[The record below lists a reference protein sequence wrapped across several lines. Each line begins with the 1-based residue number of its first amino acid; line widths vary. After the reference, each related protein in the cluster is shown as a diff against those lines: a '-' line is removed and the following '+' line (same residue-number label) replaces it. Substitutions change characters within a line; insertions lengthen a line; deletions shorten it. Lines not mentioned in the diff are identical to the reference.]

1 MNRARRRRL
10 TNRLMEVLATVAALI
25 AVAVLA
31 IVVVSV
37 ARRGAGALSWDFF
50 TKPQALFGQPGGG
63 IANALV
69 GTALL
74 VLLATGMALPVGVLT
89 AVYLTEFAPKRV
101 AVPVQVVLDV
111 LAGLPTI
118 VVGIFVYALL
128 VIGHTQSGYA
138 GAFALAVIML
148 PLVARATQE
157 VLLLVPG
164 TLREASLALGV
175 RRWRTVLGIILP
187 SSVGGIL
194 TGTVLA
200 IARAA
205 GETAPLLFTSSIFAQ
220 LSLNRR
226 NQGSA
231 EHPGPDLHV
240 LGTTRSGAARA
251 GLGGRARADGVR
263 PRREPG
269 RQGLCS
275 RGTGRSWPDEQRDYD
290 AARDRRRPGPAGAR
304 AHSERGRLRCSRS

>member
-1 MNRARRRRL
+1 VSRYRRRRL
-10 TNRLMEVLATVAALI
+10 VNRSMEVLATIAALI

-31 IVVVSV
+31 IVVISV
-37 ARRGAGALSWDFF
+37 ASRGAGALSWDFL

-63 IANALV
+63 IANAIV

-74 VLLATGMALPVGVLT
+74 VGLATVMAVPVGVLT
-89 AVYLTEFAPKRV
+89 AIYLTEFAPRRI

-118 VVGIFVYALL
+118 VLGIFVYALL

-138 GAFALAVIML
+138 GAFALAIIML
-148 PLVARATQE
+148 PVVARATQE
-157 VLLLVPG
+157 MLLLVPS

-200 IARAA
+200 VARAA
-205 GETAPLLFTSSIFAQ
+205 GETAPLLFTSSIFANAVQ
-220 LSLNRR
+220 TDVTKALPNIPVLIFTYSEQPDPALHEQAWAAALVLMAFVLLASIVAKALLARSRR
-226 NQGSA
+226 K
-231 EHPGPDLHV
+231 L
-240 LGTTRSGAARA
+240 
-251 GLGGRARADGVR
+251 
-263 PRREPG
+263 
-269 RQGLCS
+269 
-275 RGTGRSWPDEQRDYD
+275 TG
-290 AARDRRRPGPAGAR
+290 
-304 AHSERGRLRCSRS
+304 

>member
-1 MNRARRRRL
+1 MSRARRRRL

-37 ARRGAGALSWDFF
+37 ARRGAGALSWDFL

-69 GTALL
+69 GTGLL

-157 VLLLVPG
+157 VLLLVPS

-205 GETAPLLFTSSIFAQ
+205 GETAPLLFTSSIFANSVQ
-220 LSLNRR
+220 TDVTKALPNIPVLIFTYSEQPDPTLHEQAWAAALVLMAFVLVASIAAKALLARNRKK
-226 NQGSA
+226 
-231 EHPGPDLHV
+231 L
-240 LGTTRSGAARA
+240 A
-251 GLGGRARADGVR
+251 G
-263 PRREPG
+263 
-269 RQGLCS
+269 
-275 RGTGRSWPDEQRDYD
+275 
-290 AARDRRRPGPAGAR
+290 
-304 AHSERGRLRCSRS
+304 

>member
-1 MNRARRRRL
+1 VTRYRRRRL
-10 TNRLMEVLATVAALI
+10 VNRSMEALATIAALI

-31 IVVVSV
+31 IVVISV
-37 ARRGAGALSWDFF
+37 ASRGAGALSWDFL

-63 IANALV
+63 IANAIV

-74 VLLATGMALPVGVLT
+74 VGLATVMAVPVGVLT
-89 AVYLTEFAPKRV
+89 AIYLTEFAPRRI
-101 AVPVQVVLDV
+101 AIPVQVVLDV

-118 VVGIFVYALL
+118 VLGIFVYALL

-138 GAFALAVIML
+138 GSFALAIIML

-157 VLLLVPG
+157 MLLLVPS

-200 IARAA
+200 VARAA
-205 GETAPLLFTSSIFAQ
+205 GETAPLLFTSSIFANAVQ
-220 LSLNRR
+220 TDVTKALPNIPVLIFTYSEQPDPALHEQAWAAALVLMAFVLLASIGAKALLARSRR
-226 NQGSA
+226 K
-231 EHPGPDLHV
+231 L
-240 LGTTRSGAARA
+240 
-251 GLGGRARADGVR
+251 
-263 PRREPG
+263 
-269 RQGLCS
+269 
-275 RGTGRSWPDEQRDYD
+275 TG
-290 AARDRRRPGPAGAR
+290 
-304 AHSERGRLRCSRS
+304 